1 MAKNYQNNRSTAVHS
16 GIKKKAIGKFKEV
29 PFRKMAPNIVTLM
42 ALCSGVTTIKFAIM
56 QNWTYAIV
64 CLFLAC
70 VFDGLDGRV
79 ARKLKASS
87 KFGAELDSLSDFVS
101 FGVAPAVLMYQW
113 CLNGIPHWG
122 WIFTLMFSAGMAMR
136 LARFN
141 TMLEDATVPEYWSHY
156 FVGVPAPMAAA
167 IAVMPLLISFAY
179 PEYDFILRNKYLCSA
194 IIILVAY
201 LMVSRI
207 PTLSLKKTRINAD
220 YFLPLM
226 VLFALFVS
234 CLLTQPWL
242 TLGLFT
248 LAYLLTIPF
257 TIIKFLHDKR
267 AYEKNLEA
275 DKPEIKA

>member
-1 MAKNYQNNRSTAVHS
+1 MRKNIYKSKNFASSKDVL
-16 GIKKKAIGKFKEV
+16 KKKTIGKLKEV

-42 ALCSGVTTIKFAIM
+42 ALCSGVTTIKFAILG
-56 QNWTYAIV
+56 NWTYAIA
-64 CLFLAC
+64 CIFLAC

-113 CLNGIPHWG
+113 CLNTIPHWG
-122 WIFTLMFSAGMAMR
+122 WIFTLLFAAAMSMR

-141 TMLEDATVPEYWSHY
+141 TMLEDSTIPEYWTHY

-167 IAVMPLLISFAY
+167 IAIMPILISFDY
-179 PEYDFILRNKYLCSA
+179 PELEFILRNKYACSFLMM
-194 IIILVAY
+194 LVAF
-201 LMVSRI
+201 LMISRI
-207 PTLSLKKTRINAD
+207 PTISLKKTKISANL
-220 YFLPLM
+220 FLPLM
-226 VLFALFVS
+226 IVFALLVS

-248 LAYLLTIPF
+248 LGYVLTIPF
-257 TIIKFLHDKR
+257 TIVKFLHDKKV
-267 AYEKNLEA
+267 YNSNI
-275 DKPEIKA
+275 DK

>member
-1 MAKNYQNNRSTAVHS
+1 MNKKIYNSVGAKTTRRV
-16 GIKKKAIGKFKEV
+16 IKQKTINKLREV

-42 ALCSGVTTIKFAIM
+42 ALCAGISTIKYAILGK
-56 QNWTYAIV
+56 WTYAIG
-64 CLFLAC
+64 CIFLAC

-101 FGVAPAVLMYQW
+101 FGVAPAILMYEW
-113 CLNGIPHWG
+113 CLNALPHWG

-141 TMLEDATVPEYWSHY
+141 TMLEDEKVPEYWSHY

-167 IAVMPLLISFAY
+167 IAVMPILISFDY
-179 PEYDFILRNKYLCSA
+179 PELDFLLHNKFVCSA
-194 IIILVAY
+194 LMMLVAF

-207 PTLSLKKTRINAD
+207 PTLSLKKTKVKAEW
-220 YFLPLM
+220 FLPLM
-226 VLFALFVS
+226 VLFALFIS

-248 LAYLLTIPF
+248 FAYILTIPF
-257 TIIKFLHDKR
+257 TVWSFIKDKK
-267 AYEKNLEA
+267 AYLSESKKE
-275 DKPEIKA
+275 